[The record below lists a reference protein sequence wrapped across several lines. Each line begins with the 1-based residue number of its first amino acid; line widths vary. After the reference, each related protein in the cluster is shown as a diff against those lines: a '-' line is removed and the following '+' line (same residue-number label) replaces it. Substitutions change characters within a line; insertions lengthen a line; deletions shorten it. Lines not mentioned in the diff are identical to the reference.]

1 MKTYGLIG
9 KNIDYSFSRT
19 YFSEK
24 FEREKISAEYRNF
37 DLAEIDDFP
46 KVFKTEENPGGY
58 NVTIPYKQTI
68 IPYLDRL
75 DEDARLIGA
84 VNTIKIEDD
93 FSLTGYNTD
102 YYGFKES
109 LKPFLKQEH
118 THALI
123 LGTGG
128 ASKAVAFALQQ
139 LGIEYKFVSRT
150 ADGEKLS
157 YEQLN
162 EKLLQQYL
170 LIINCTPLGTFP
182 KTAQHPALP
191 FQWIAE
197 QHLVYDLIYNPT
209 ITALMKKASEKGA
222 TTVNG
227 LRMLELQA
235 EKAWAIWN
243 S

>member
-58 NVTIPYKQTI
+58 NVTIPYKQSI

>member
-9 KNIDYSFSRT
+9 KNIDYSFSRK

-37 DLAEIDDFP
+37 DLAEIGDFP
-46 KVFKTEENPGGY
+46 KVFKAEENPGGF
-58 NVTIPYKQTI
+58 NVTIPYKQAI

-84 VNTIKIEDD
+84 VNTVKIEEDR
-93 FSLTGYNTD
+93 SLTGYNTD

-109 LKPFLKQEH
+109 LKPFLKKEH

-128 ASKAVAFALQQ
+128 ASKAVAFALQK

-157 YEQLN
+157 YEKLN

-191 FQWIAE
+191 FEGITE
-197 QHLVYDLIYNPT
+197 QHLVYDLIYNPPM
-209 ITALMKKASEKGA
+209 TALMKKASERGA
-222 TTVNG
+222 ATVNG

>member
-1 MKTYGLIG
+1 
-9 KNIDYSFSRT
+9 
-19 YFSEK
+19 
-24 FEREKISAEYRNF
+24 
-37 DLAEIDDFP
+37 
-46 KVFKTEENPGGY
+46 
-58 NVTIPYKQTI
+58 
-68 IPYLDRL
+68 RL

-191 FQWIAE
+191 FEGITE

-209 ITALMKKASEKGA
+209 ITALMKKASERGA